1 MKRKQLSLGAV
12 ILVLTLGMV
21 AYGDISFSF
30 SDMGLGLAAD
40 VTFAQDGEN
49 LVITLENTST
59 YDVLAPQQVLTGVF
73 FDLATVTLT
82 PVSVVLANGSF
93 VLFPVSGD
101 GTDSNGEIGGEYG
114 FRDDLTGTSTAA
126 MAVVAVGMDD
136 IVGPGDL
143 FPGEALWGPPSDAP
157 NGLGYGIVSA
167 GDDETA
173 GNDKVTGSVPLVN
186 NGVVFTLSGLPTGFD
201 LDGSVSNI
209 SFNYGTGLNSII
221 PAPGALLLG
230 MIGLGLARMAVR
242 RIR

>member
-101 GTDSNGEIGGEYG
+101 GTDSSGEIGGEYG
-114 FRDDLTGTSTAA
+114 FRDDLTGTSTGEL
-126 MAVVAVGMDD
+126 VISAVGMDD
-136 IVGPGDL
+136 LVGKKDL
-143 FPGEALWGPPSDAP
+143 FPGETLWDPDSP
-157 NGLGYGIVSA
+157 NGLGYGIVSV
-167 GDDETA
+167 GDDATV
-173 GNDKVTGSVPLVN
+173 GNTPVTGSVPLVN

-201 LDGSVSNI
+201 LDGSVSNV